1 VWDALTGELQLKFQ
15 PEHTAPITAVVV
27 SNTGRHILTG
37 SRDGTV
43 KRFDVRAD
51 EGAVF
56 AAAAKAHRFGVAGLV
71 AHHSGDFLLSYG
83 ARDGRIT
90 VWDIESLLD
99 VTSFVLPADTP
110 VLQAGASSP
119 FCTAAIPPPPPPLVL
134 SGHASSLPPY

>member
-1 VWDALTGELQLKFQ
+1 MWDALTGELQLKFQ

-56 AAAAKAHRFGVAGLV
+56 AAAAKALEPSTVGATSVL
-71 AHHSGDFLLSYG
+71 HS
-83 ARDGRIT
+83 A
-90 VWDIESLLD
+90 
-99 VTSFVLPADTP
+99 
-110 VLQAGASSP
+110 VLQELQGW
-119 FCTAAIPPPPPPLVL
+119 TE
-134 SGHASSLPPY
+134 